1 MVGDRGPT
9 VILMIFSSSLSLGP
23 LKAKIQVFS
32 GSLSENDRKSINER
46 DHKFYCTLVIFECA
60 VNFFFPTWKNVPGAY
75 SERFSDIIGH
85 REHPENTLKRR
96 FLSKKKGRKRVKEW
110 REVTFMKEWVKALD
124 NMRILAPA
132 DLR

>member
-1 MVGDRGPT
+1 M
-9 VILMIFSSSLSLGP
+9 
-23 LKAKIQVFS
+23 FS

-96 FLSKKKGRKRVKEW
+96 FLSKKGPKEGERVARGHFHERVGESPVRGCRFATNAFTKSCFVSEI
-110 REVTFMKEWVKALD
+110 RPFEKKVLV
-124 NMRILAPA
+124 
-132 DLR
+132 